1 MYSRLFDLR
10 RGRQLQ
16 ALGSGILRYG
26 LTFLLLL
33 FGTFKFFRFEAE
45 AIQPLLT
52 HSPFL
57 AWLPAA
63 LGIQGS
69 SALIGVVEVAAG
81 LGIAVGPWWPRFGAI
96 AGLIATGTFLTTLSF
111 LVTTPGVLAPG
122 SDAGGFLL
130 KDLVL
135 LGAAIHATGT
145 SILAARAQGT
155 PEPSGLVVPPPRQ
168 APV

>member
-1 MYSRLFDLR
+1 MHPNFFDLLR
-10 RGRQLQ
+10 AQRLQ
-16 ALGSGILRYG
+16 TLGAGILRYG

-57 AWLPAA
+57 AWLPAT
-63 LGIQGS
+63 LGVRGS
-69 SALIGVVEVAAG
+69 SALIGVVELTAA
-81 LGIAVGPWWPRFGAI
+81 LGIAAGPWLPRLGTI
-96 AGLIATGTFLTTLSF
+96 AGLIATATFLTTLSF

-122 SDAGGFLL
+122 SDAGGFIL

-135 LGAAIHATGT
+135 LGAAVHAAGT
-145 SILAARAQGT
+145 SWLAAAAPQGEA
-155 PEPSGLVVPPPRQ
+155 PRLGVPAVQ
-168 APV
+168 

>member
-1 MYSRLFDLR
+1 MHPNFFDLR
-10 RGRQLQ
+10 RAQRLQ
-16 ALGSGILRYG
+16 TLGAGILRYG

-57 AWLPAA
+57 AWLPAT
-63 LGIQGS
+63 LGVRGS
-69 SALIGVVEVAAG
+69 SALIGVVELTAA
-81 LGIAVGPWWPRFGAI
+81 LGIAAGPWLPRLGTI
-96 AGLIATGTFLTTLSF
+96 AGLIATATFLTTLCF

-122 SDAGGFLL
+122 SDAGGFIL

-135 LGAAIHATGT
+135 LGAAVHAAGT
-145 SILAARAQGT
+145 SWLAAAAPQGEG
-155 PEPSGLVVPPPRQ
+155 PRLGVPAVQ
-168 APV
+168 

>member
-1 MYSRLFDLR
+1 MHSSIFDPR

-16 ALGSGILRYG
+16 TLGSGVLRYG

-33 FGTFKFFRFEAE
+33 FGAFKFFRFEAE
-45 AIQPLLT
+45 AIQPLLG

-63 LGIQGS
+63 LGVRGS
-69 SALIGVVEVAAG
+69 SALIGVVEILTG
-81 LGIAVGPWWPRFGAI
+81 LGIAVAPWWPRFGAV
-96 AGLIATGTFLTTLSF
+96 AGLVATGMFLTTLSF

-135 LGAAIHATGT
+135 LGAAIHAAGT
-145 SILAARAQGT
+145 SLLAAAQRATGQSAL
-155 PEPSGLVVPPPRQ
+155 PVPVHQ
-168 APV
+168 

>member
-1 MYSRLFDLR
+1 MHPNFFDLR
-10 RGRQLQ
+10 RAQRLQ
-16 ALGSGILRYG
+16 TLGAGILRYG

-57 AWLPAA
+57 AWLPAT
-63 LGIQGS
+63 LGVRGS
-69 SALIGVVEVAAG
+69 SALIGVVELTAA
-81 LGIAVGPWWPRFGAI
+81 LGIAAGPWLPRLGAI
-96 AGLIATGTFLTTLSF
+96 AGLIATVTFLTTLSF

-122 SDAGGFLL
+122 SDAGGFIL

-135 LGAAIHATGT
+135 LGAAVHAAGT
-145 SILAARAQGT
+145 SWLAAAAPQGEG
-155 PEPSGLVVPPPRQ
+155 PRLGVPAVQ
-168 APV
+168 

>member
-1 MYSRLFDLR
+1 MHPNFFDLR
-10 RGRQLQ
+10 RAQRLQ
-16 ALGSGILRYG
+16 TLGAGILRYG

-63 LGIQGS
+63 LGVRGS
-69 SALIGVVEVAAG
+69 SALIGVVELTAA
-81 LGIAVGPWWPRFGAI
+81 LGIAAGPWLPRLGTI
-96 AGLIATGTFLTTLSF
+96 AGLIATATFLTTLSF

-122 SDAGGFLL
+122 SDAGGFIL

-135 LGAAIHATGT
+135 LGAAVHAAGT
-145 SILAARAQGT
+145 SWLAAAAPQGEG
-155 PEPSGLVVPPPRQ
+155 PRLGVPAVQ
-168 APV
+168 

>member
-1 MYSRLFDLR
+1 MHSKLFDLR
-10 RGRQLQ
+10 RGRQLH

-26 LTFLLLL
+26 LTLLLLL

-63 LGIQGS
+63 VGVRGS
-69 SALIGVVEVAAG
+69 SGVIGVVELVAG
-81 LGIAVGPWWPRFGAI
+81 LGIAVAPWWPRFGAI

-130 KDLVL
+130 KDLIL

-145 SILAARAQGT
+145 SVLAARAQGT
-155 PEPSGLVVPPPRQ
+155 PEPSGMVVPVPR
-168 APV
+168 

>member
-1 MYSRLFDLR
+1 MHPTFLDVR
-10 RGRQLQ
+10 RGQQLQ
-16 ALGSGILRYG
+16 ILGGGLLRYG
-26 LTFLLLL
+26 VTFLLLL

-57 AWLPAA
+57 AWLPVTF
-63 LGIQGS
+63 GVRGS
-69 SALIGVVEVAAG
+69 SALIGVVELTAG
-81 LGIAVGPWWPRFGAI
+81 LGIALGPWWPRLGAI

-135 LGAAIHATGT
+135 LGAAIHAAGT
-145 SILAARAQGT
+145 SLLAAAAPRPT
-155 PEPSGLVVPPPRQ
+155 EPSLVSVPATR
-168 APV
+168 

>member
-1 MYSRLFDLR
+1 MHPNFFDLLR
-10 RGRQLQ
+10 AQRLQ
-16 ALGSGILRYG
+16 TLGAGILRYG

-57 AWLPAA
+57 AWLPAT
-63 LGIQGS
+63 LGVRGS
-69 SALIGVVEVAAG
+69 SALIGVVELTAA
-81 LGIAVGPWWPRFGAI
+81 LGIAAGPWLPRLGTI
-96 AGLIATGTFLTTLSF
+96 AGLIATATFLTTLSF

-122 SDAGGFLL
+122 SDAGGFIL

-135 LGAAIHATGT
+135 LGAAVHAAGT
-145 SILAARAQGT
+145 SWLAAAAPQGEG
-155 PEPSGLVVPPPRQ
+155 PRLGVPAVQ
-168 APV
+168 

>member
-1 MYSRLFDLR
+1 MHPTFFDLR
-10 RGRQLQ
+10 RAQRLQ
-16 ALGSGILRYG
+16 TLGAGILRYG

-57 AWLPAA
+57 AWLPAT
-63 LGIQGS
+63 LGVRGS
-69 SALIGVVEVAAG
+69 SALIGVVELTAA
-81 LGIAVGPWWPRFGAI
+81 LGIAAGPWLPRLGTI
-96 AGLIATGTFLTTLSF
+96 AGLVATATFLTTLSF

-122 SDAGGFLL
+122 SDAGGFIL

-135 LGAAIHATGT
+135 LGAAVHAAGT
-145 SILAARAQGT
+145 SWLAAAARQGEA
-155 PEPSGLVVPPPRQ
+155 PRLGVPAVQ
-168 APV
+168 

>member
-1 MYSRLFDLR
+1 MHSKLFDPR

-16 ALGSGILRYG
+16 TLGSGVLRYS

-45 AIQPLLT
+45 AIQPLLG

-63 LGIQGS
+63 LGVQGS
-69 SALIGVVEVAAG
+69 SALIGVVELVAG
-81 LGIAVGPWWPRFGAI
+81 VGIAVAPWWPRFGAI
-96 AGLIATGTFLTTLSF
+96 AGLVATGTFLTTLSF

-135 LGAAIHATGT
+135 LGAAIHAAGT
-145 SILAARAQGT
+145 SILAAGARQAA
-155 PEPSGLVVPPPRQ
+155 EPSGLPVPVAR
-168 APV
+168 